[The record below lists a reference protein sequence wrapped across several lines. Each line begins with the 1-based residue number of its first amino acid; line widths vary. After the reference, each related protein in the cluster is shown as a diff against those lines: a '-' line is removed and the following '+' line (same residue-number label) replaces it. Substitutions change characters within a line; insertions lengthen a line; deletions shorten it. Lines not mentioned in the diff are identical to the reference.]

1 LVCGQVNF
9 WYALSP
15 IKLLLQKNPRTLI
28 VDRCLSFYA
37 FSFGHCIVCP
47 SSIYGFWYIQI
58 FLPCVVIMIPP
69 FLRQVPL
76 VKQELLI
83 LPQQTSSSLCRNH
96 DPTLSMTSA
105 TSEAGTA
112 YPSTANKFTSG
123 FCWVRI
129 VQTNCYVR
137 FLEIIFLFSCSFS
150 FGHPLY
156 CLSDLHL
163 LIIPV
168 VSSNFS

>member
-1 LVCGQVNF
+1 
-9 WYALSP
+9 
-15 IKLLLQKNPRTLI
+15 
-28 VDRCLSFYA
+28 
-37 FSFGHCIVCP
+37 
-47 SSIYGFWYIQI
+47 
-58 FLPCVVIMIPP
+58 MIPF
-69 FLRQVPL
+69 FLQRVPL

-96 DPTLSMTSA
+96 DPTLSTTSATSEAGNCLFFHSKQVHPCVVIMIPPFLRRVPLVKQELLILPQQTSLSLCRNHDLTLSTTSA

-129 VQTNCYVR
+129 VQTNCYAR